1 MPAMLVIFD
10 EDGMPLEVRGVK
22 LVDAEVVAAIGAEY
36 WRLSGEVG
44 EALGARVSR
53 VTVRAGSLRLEMSF
67 GAEAGYAILVDE
79 GLAQLLEEED
89 ASGDEEQPEAEAL
102 EA

>member
-1 MPAMLVIFD
+1 MPAMLVVFD
-10 EDGMPLEVRGVK
+10 EDGMPLEVRGVR
-22 LVDAEVVAAIGAEY
+22 LLDAEIVAAIGAEY
-36 WRLSGEVG
+36 WRLSSEAG
-44 EALGARVSR
+44 EALGARVAR

-79 GLAQLLEEED
+79 GLAQLLEEE
-89 ASGDEEQPEAEAL
+89 GGEEEPEAEAL